1 MDMRTWLLAA
11 LVLLSL
17 LFPVMVTAD
26 ECLEGDCDNGFGTGF
41 TEDNRIYKGEW
52 KHGLPHGQGKLFL
65 PGDKVVEGR
74 WENGELVE
82 KTAGDQEKETK
93 DE

>member
-1 MDMRTWLLAA
+1 MAA

-26 ECLEGDCDNGFGTGF
+26 ECLEGDCDHGYGTGF
-41 TEDNRIYKGEW
+41 TEDNIIYEGEW
-52 KHGLPHGQGKLFL
+52 RHGLPHGQGKLFVS
-65 PGDKVVEGR
+65 GNKVVEGR
-74 WENGELVE
+74 WEQGELVE
-82 KTAGDQEKETK
+82 KTAGEQENETK